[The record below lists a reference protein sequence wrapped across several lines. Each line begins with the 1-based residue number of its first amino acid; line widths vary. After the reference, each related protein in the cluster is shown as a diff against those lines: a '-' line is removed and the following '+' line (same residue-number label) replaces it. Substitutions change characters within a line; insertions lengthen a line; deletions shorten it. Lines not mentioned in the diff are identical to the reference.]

1 MDGFDKFFHDAVGR
15 HPYAYQKEL
24 ALRPRPPSVLRV
36 PTGCGKT
43 AAAVLAW
50 LWRRQQQQQG
60 TRDDTPRRLVYCLPM
75 RTLVEQVRESVDEW
89 LGRLGLRDC
98 VDVAVLMGGDSDRE
112 WSRKPERDAILIGT
126 QDMLL
131 SRALNRG
138 YGIPPSAW
146 PVDFGLLNND
156 CFWVVDEVQLMAN
169 GLPTSL
175 QLEALRRR
183 AGTYGMCRTM
193 WMSATVRKEDLC
205 TADFGAGDHDVLSP
219 AEANPEITK
228 AKKRLLMLQGLVAKG
243 DSYSASDAKKIHEC
257 HAGKTTLVIVNRVGR
272 AQSLYLS
279 LKKIAGDKTE
289 VMLVHSRFRPAERL
303 KINRALAG
311 TAKDSCR
318 DLIVVSTQAVEAG
331 VDMSSHTMVTELAP
345 VASMIQRFG
354 RCNRRAE
361 HRDGA
366 RIFWIDAG
374 ESDPSPYEPAEM
386 AESRAWLARLPAA
399 ADGGA
404 PGPGGAPASTGSD
417 GRAASGSSDA
427 AARSASPADLVYDAA
442 AKPHDAVL
450 RRADLWALF
459 DTAPDLSGSYLDV
472 SRFVRHSDADTDV
485 LVYWRDLPEGGRPD
499 KEMARHAR
507 DEVCAVPIGAFKE
520 FLQQRKSGVW
530 HYEHAGEDHS
540 DNPWIKASAPDV
552 RPGQVFLADTE
563 CGGYSD
569 ELGWWPDKEKS
580 CGFPP
585 PEKKQWGDGAWVT
598 LSHHSRHVRSEAEEL
613 VRPVPL
619 DDRGRNSVL
628 RAALFHD
635 VGKSHPVFQNTLV
648 RGHDKRKDVQWA
660 KSPGRGGIHERPNFR
675 HEVAS
680 ALAYLERHGQERDSR
695 LVAYLIAS
703 HHGKVRM
710 SLRSPASRLAD
721 PQDGAYLLGFRTDPK
736 NPDEIPESTLGD
748 GRPFPSTR
756 INMGAASIGL
766 RDNGGPSWLSA
777 AVDLRDE
784 KGLGPFRL
792 AYLESL
798 LRAADV
804 RASAKEDLGGEAKR

>member
-1 MDGFDKFFHDAVGR
+1 MDEFDKFFHDAVGK
-15 HPYAYQKEL
+15 HPYAYQKDL
-24 ALRPRPPSVLRV
+24 ALRPKIPSILRI

-50 LWRRQQQQQG
+50 LWRRQPQQA
-60 TRDDTPRRLVYCLPM
+60 TREDTPRRLVYCLPM
-75 RTLVEQVRESVDEW
+75 RTLVEQVKESVDEW
-89 LGRLGLRDC
+89 LGRLDPRVD

-112 WSRKPERDAILIGT
+112 WSCRPEKDAILIGT

-156 CFWVVDEVQLMAN
+156 CLWVVDEVQLMAN

-175 QLEALRRR
+175 QLEALRRMV
-183 AGTYGMCRTM
+183 GTYGKCHTM
-193 WMSATVRKEDLC
+193 WMSATVRKDDLC
-205 TADFGAGDHDVLSP
+205 TVDFGAGDHDMLSP

-228 AKKRLLMLQGLVAKG
+228 AKKRLLMLRGLVAKG

-272 AQSLYLS
+272 AQSLYMS
-279 LKKIAGDKTE
+279 LKKLAGNKTG
-289 VMLVHSRFRPAERL
+289 VMLVHSRFRPHERRKL
-303 KINRALAG
+303 NRALAE
-311 TAKDSCR
+311 TAGDSGR

-366 RIFWIDAG
+366 HIFWIDADD
-374 ESDPSPYEPAEM
+374 SDPSPYEPAEM
-386 AESRAWLARLPAA
+386 AESRAWLARLPPATN
-399 ADGGA
+399 GGEPE
-404 PGPGGAPASTGSD
+404 PGN
-417 GRAASGSSDA
+417 DA
-427 AARSASPADLVYDAA
+427 AARSASPADLDFDAA

-485 LVYWRDLPEGGRPD
+485 LVYWRDIPKGGQPD
-499 KEMARHAR
+499 KEMVRHTR
-507 DEVCAVPIGAFKE
+507 NEVCAVPIGTFKE

-530 HYEHAGEDHS
+530 HYEHSGEDYS
-540 DNPWIKASAPDV
+540 DNPWLRASAPDV

-569 ELGWWPDKEKS
+569 ELGWWPDTEKS
-580 CGFPP
+580 SGVPL
-585 PEKKQWGDGAWVT
+585 PERKQWGDGKWVT
-598 LSHHSRHVRSEAEEL
+598 LSDHSRHVRLEAEEL
-613 VRPVPL
+613 ARPVPL
-619 DDRGRNSVL
+619 DDRGRRSVL
-628 RAALFHD
+628 EAARFHD
-635 VGKSHPVFQNTLV
+635 VGKSHHVFQNTLV
-648 RGHDKRKDVQWA
+648 HGHDECKKKQWA
-660 KSPGRGGIHERPNFR
+660 KSPGRGRVHERPNFR
-675 HEVAS
+675 HEVGS

-710 SLRSPASRLAD
+710 SLRSPARRFAD
-721 PQDGAYLLGFRTDPK
+721 SQADGYLLGFRTDPS
-736 NPDEIPESTLGD
+736 NPDKIPESTLGD
-748 GRPFPSTR
+748 GTSFPCTK
-756 INMGAASIGL
+756 IKMGAASIGL
-766 RDNGGPSWLSA
+766 QDAGSPSWLSA

-804 RASAKEDLGGEAKR
+804 RASAKEDLEGEAKC